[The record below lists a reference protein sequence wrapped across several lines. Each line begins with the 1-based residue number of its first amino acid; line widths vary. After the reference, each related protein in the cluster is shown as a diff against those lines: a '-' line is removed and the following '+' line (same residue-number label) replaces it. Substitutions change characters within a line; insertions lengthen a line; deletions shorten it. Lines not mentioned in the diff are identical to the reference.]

1 MKTLFSAT
9 AIALVLA
16 ACNPQPAT
24 QQQAAEPAASP
35 TASPTAP
42 ATGASVHSTGNVE
55 VPTHYALQPNEQV
68 PVAQSWET
76 YLGSLSAEDRQYV
89 ASFNAKYAGALEF
102 ASPDELQRMAAL
114 GIPLPSEI
122 LESRMLTDSE
132 LKAMAS
138 SGNIKAQMLYA
149 DRAITSAS
157 AAPAAAK
164 DSSSGTSPA
173 LDAILLAAK
182 VAQSDPSPFG
192 AYLDGRARYELGV
205 DRAPEY
211 MAGALVAAQQRGDI
225 RATAMLNTFS
235 QNNPEMRASTVNSVA
250 QSLSVQPK
258 Q

>member
-9 AIALVLA
+9 AIALMLA

-24 QQQAAEPAASP
+24 QQQAAEPAAL
-35 TASPTAP
+35 PTAP
-42 ATGASVHSTGNVE
+42 ATGASVPSAGHVK
-55 VPTHYALQPNEQV
+55 VPSRYALQPNEQMPLV
-68 PVAQSWET
+68 QSWET
-76 YLGSLSAEDRQYV
+76 YLASLSVEDRQYV

-122 LESRMLTDSE
+122 LESRKFTDSE

-211 MAGALVAAQQRGDI
+211 MAGALVAAQQRGDT